1 MSDVTFCL
9 LLFLISKTDHFERF
23 DGPITWPGLKHSS
36 KLYKVNMI
44 MKNEAS
50 YSYKYNLNSSA
61 VNSITRKENSNVSL
75 FWTPWFFLAE
85 RESFPSW
92 FVCTRL
98 QMDCSHFG
106 RNKAK
111 WTCVLFIPNKVGVKA
126 QKLGCT
132 VRQWK
137 SNFHCATC
145 VHTILQQYSMC
156 SNSQTLP
163 NKPFYVSSVA
173 FCVPRFSNPNNPSSQ
188 SKVKKPQ
195 RKEKK
200 KKKKRKKKQKTA
212 DQPNLTFLHRTLWSW
227 GGRMERRSVEF
238 EYTRGEV
245 WFDLR
250 Q

>member
-1 MSDVTFCL
+1 
-9 LLFLISKTDHFERF
+9 
-23 DGPITWPGLKHSS
+23 
-36 KLYKVNMI
+36 

-61 VNSITRKENSNVSL
+61 VNSITRKENRNVSL

-111 WTCVLFIPNKVGVKA
+111 RTCVLFIPNKVGVKA
-126 QKLGCT
+126 QKLCCT

-200 KKKKRKKKQKTA
+200 KKKKRKKTKNSGPTESHFPSSHTLELRWQDGEEVCGVWVYPRGSVIWFTPIKPL
-212 DQPNLTFLHRTLWSW
+212 QSILKCFLVPGWVRSTLNHAS
-227 GGRMERRSVEF
+227 RL
-238 EYTRGEV
+238 
-245 WFDLR
+245 DK
-250 Q
+250 

>member
-1 MSDVTFCL
+1 
-9 LLFLISKTDHFERF
+9 
-23 DGPITWPGLKHSS
+23 
-36 KLYKVNMI
+36 

-61 VNSITRKENSNVSL
+61 VNSITRKENRNVSL

-111 WTCVLFIPNKVGVKA
+111 RTCVLFIPNKVGVKA

-200 KKKKRKKKQKTA
+200 KKKKRKKNKKQ
-212 DQPNLTFLHRTLWSW
+212 RTNRISLSFIAHSGAEVAGWRGGLWSLSIPE
-227 GGRMERRSVEF
+227 GKCDLIYANKTTTVHP
-238 EYTRGEV
+238 EV
-245 WFDLR
+245 LPCPWLSALYS
-250 Q
+250 